1 LRAVENGWERRGNAL
16 AALRSRNVFAV
27 LGY

>member
-1 LRAVENGWERRGNAL
+1 LSAVGSGWERRGNAL